1 MRRIAVVLVLVLAAF
16 VCPLAGGVARGAAIT
31 NAAAGSLQA
40 DFNNDGF
47 ADLAVGAPFE
57 DAGAIEDAG
66 AVNVLYGT
74 PTGLAGGGSQI
85 FTQDSAGVSSAA
97 EPFDGFALAAGDFN
111 NDSFADLAVGVPF
124 EDAGSIFD
132 AGAVNVLYG
141 SAGLLTGVGSQLFT
155 QNSPNVGGAAEVG
168 DDFGFSLAAGDFNG
182 NGFDDLAVGAA
193 FEAVGSIL
201 DAGAVNVLRGSASKL
216 VATSQIFTQDSAGVG
231 SAAEDFDAFGESLA
245 AGDFNGDGNDDLA
258 VGVFEDAGTI
268 SNAGAVN
275 VLVGFPGIGSI
286 LTGSGS
292 QLFTQDSA
300 GVGSDAEGSDGFGD
314 ALAAGDF
321 NNDGFADLA
330 VGAAFEDAGSV
341 FEAGAVN
348 ALPGSAGLLAGVGSQ
363 LFTQDS
369 AGVGSAAERGDLFGE
384 ALAGSGPQSATAS
397 PASPASRSGG
407 RRTPQRR

>member
-97 EPFDGFALAAGDFN
+97 EPFDRFGFALAAGDFN
-111 NDSFADLAVGVPF
+111 NDSFADLAVGVP
-124 EDAGSIFD
+124 
-132 AGAVNVLYG
+132 
-141 SAGLLTGVGSQLFT
+141 
-155 QNSPNVGGAAEVG
+155 
-168 DDFGFSLAAGDFNG
+168 
-182 NGFDDLAVGAA
+182 
-193 FEAVGSIL
+193 
-201 DAGAVNVLRGSASKL
+201 
-216 VATSQIFTQDSAGVG
+216 
-231 SAAEDFDAFGESLA
+231 
-245 AGDFNGDGNDDLA
+245 
-258 VGVFEDAGTI
+258 
-268 SNAGAVN
+268 
-275 VLVGFPGIGSI
+275 
-286 LTGSGS
+286 
-292 QLFTQDSA
+292 
-300 GVGSDAEGSDGFGD
+300 
-314 ALAAGDF
+314 
-321 NNDGFADLA
+321 
-330 VGAAFEDAGSV
+330 FEDAGSV

-397 PASPASRSGG
+397 PASRSGR